1 MNHTT
6 NLHLPQ
12 WEETDRIQMDDFND
26 AMERIDTAVAAAG
39 NCHIY
44 TGSYGGDGTSSRTID
59 LGFTP
64 KLLIVFG
71 YYGESNKVAILFLTQ
86 NGQRHVATGT
96 TTIET
101 GYTTLSGSQ
110 LTFSSRIYGNVADT
124 TNYYIAF
131 C

>member
-1 MNHTT
+1 MNETV

-12 WEETDRIQMDDFND
+12 WEATDRIHHDDFND
-26 AMERIDTAVAAAG
+26 AFAAIDTAVAASG

-44 TGSYGGDGTSSRTID
+44 TGSYEGDGTSGRTID

-101 GYTTLSGSQ
+101 GYTTLNGSR
-110 LTFSSRIYGNVADT
+110 LTFSAGIYGNVRDT

-131 C
+131 V